1 MNTSTKDQIIVVG
14 SINTD
19 MVIGANT
26 LPKPGETLMGHKF
39 FMNSGG
45 KGGNQAVAAARMGG
59 EVSMVANLGADVFG
73 DSAIAKLKDEGVNCE
88 DITRDKDSPSGV
100 AIINVDD
107 KGENQIVVAPGANAN
122 LNTDIVSAALER
134 ISPSS
139 IVLLQLE
146 IPIESVT
153 RAVEL
158 CQQKGCRIILDPAPA
173 QALPESVYKGTY

>member
-14 SINTD
+14 SINSD
-19 MVIGANT
+19 MVVGVNK
-26 LPKPGETLMGHKF
+26 LPKPGETLIGHKF

-100 AIINVDD
+100 AIINVDSSFIWNNLTGFAHGQSLTFRAYNLD
-107 KGENQIVVAPGANAN
+107 VAGNRSILP
-122 LNTDIVSAALER
+122 S
-134 ISPSS
+134 SPSS
-139 IVLLQLE
+139 ALTIDLE
-146 IPIESVT
+146 
-153 RAVEL
+153 
-158 CQQKGCRIILDPAPA
+158 APS
-173 QALPESVYKGTY
+173 LVSITSNDNDDNCTYTSFL